1 MLSEP
6 PTKYIFDPSFQR
18 KENKP
23 FSQQKNEERK
33 LSWQHCNNTDIDKK
47 NSKGSF
53 IFIGTS
59 HAPQQPNRIERYF
72 SVKSFKRSLHFQIQ
86 NASLLQFGSDTTKLK
101 VRL

>member
-47 NSKGSF
+47 TAKAASFLLELHTHHKNQIELKGTF
-53 IFIGTS
+53 
-59 HAPQQPNRIERYF
+59 P
-72 SVKSFKRSLHFQIQ
+72 
-86 NASLLQFGSDTTKLK
+86 
-101 VRL
+101 